1 MKSTFGVTELTFEAF
16 EFTFNDSEATFEGF
30 EYKKQQAAI

>member
-1 MKSTFGVTELTFEAF
+1 MKSTFGVTELKFEAF